1 MAAYIKAMSAAR
13 GLVIGASAR
22 GDPSSATR
30 PITTVVDAMRAAPAK
45 AAARL
50 RRSRLDGDLW
60 A

>member
-30 PITTVVDAMRAAPAK
+30 PITTVVAAMRAAPAK